1 MARFSEIVF
10 GLIMALGVTGTL
22 SAATGGS
29 AEVRTVL
36 WSALGCNLA
45 WGIVDGIM
53 FILHQL
59 AERGQHLRELRR
71 LRQGGQQRLR
81 LAALPEPAPHARL
94 TRKDLAG
101 AVAVCCLVVVSTLPV
116 VIPFVVVHETRLAL
130 RISQAIGA
138 VLLFLGGHAWGR
150 AASYPPWAMGVAMAA
165 LGFAMVGISVAL
177 GG

>member
-1 MARFSEIVF
+1 
-10 GLIMALGVTGTL
+10 MALGVTGTL
-22 SAATGGS
+22 SAATAGS
-29 AEVRTVL
+29 AQVRTVL

-53 FILHQL
+53 FILDRL
-59 AERGQHLRELRR
+59 AHRGQHLRELRR
-71 LRQGGQQRLR
+71 LRQSAQHHPR
-81 LAALPEPAPHARL
+81 LAALPEPSYHARL
-94 TRKDLAG
+94 TRDDLAG

-116 VIPFVVVHETRLAL
+116 AIPFLIVDETRLAL

-150 AASYPPWAMGVAMAA
+150 AASYPPWPMGIAMAA
-165 LGFAMVGISVAL
+165 LGFAMVGITVAL

>member
-1 MARFSEIVF
+1 MF
-10 GLIMALGVTGTL
+10 GLIMALGITGTL

-29 AEVRTVL
+29 AQVRTVL

-53 FILHQL
+53 FILDRL
-59 AERGQHLRELRR
+59 AERGQHLRELHR
-71 LRQGGQQRLR
+71 LRQGAQDRLR
-81 LAALPEPAPHARL
+81 LAALPGPPSHARL
-94 TRKDLAG
+94 TREDLAG

-116 VIPFVVVHETRLAL
+116 AVPFVIVDETRLAL

-150 AASYPPWAMGVAMAA
+150 AASYSPWPMGIAMAA
-165 LGFAMVGISVAL
+165 LGFAMVGITVAL